1 MSSEETPTHTTEHKG
16 DKSTLGSL
24 FSGIGTPGV
33 KNIEAAY
40 SRAGATNHH
49 TPGSASKLGS
59 QDQEGAS
66 EHQGV
71 GSSKFSDG
79 IGDQRAEV
87 GVVLGREGE
96 MAANEDSS
104 HRLSGKRSTI

>member
-1 MSSEETPTHTTEHKG
+1 MSSEETPTHTAEHKG
-16 DKSTLGSL
+16 DKSTLGSF
-24 FSGIGTPGV
+24 FSGIRTPGV

-71 GSSKFSDG
+71 GSSKFSDA

-87 GVVLGREGE
+87 GAVLGRGE
-96 MAANEDSS
+96 MAANEDHS
-104 HRLSGKRSTI
+104 HRLLEKRSTI